1 MRKVKTLMFSI
12 LSVVIVALFSFEV
25 LAAVFI
31 NVSISGEVEY
41 FATEIGAKIWGVQH
55 HVHDYSTEGIGYLS
69 LSGAGAANDNV
80 YEITGSEQSYTGIRA
95 SVGTTSFSGADD
107 KLYFYVFFK
116 NTGDRYIIP
125 NVETSINNA
134 DDLTIT
140 TEYFY
145 FDISEQDQIDPLAVK
160 VSSSDVSDF
169 LSSVE
174 TEITASH
181 YSQWS
186 STSSIDS
193 SDVWCARFTIGLSPS
208 AGGSVES
215 SFDIYISFMA
225 DVQYVSNDILSIYQV
240 NNSSSPEWTKM
251 GINATLNAEATK
263 VSTNSLS
270 NLYTFLNDADEEGNA
285 NITFGVDDY
294 HLRAPVYKD
303 IDLVNVDV
311 ATGEIIGKLSDVGY
325 DFEWYGR
332 EITLPAGTE
341 LASGRLLE
349 TEENH
354 VVDVYTYYPT
364 MYIRR
369 WVVGEKTWI
378 SVSDKDFVGAVE
390 IPEYYTATFE
400 STIFNPDGTLANDET
415 YGIYTRSYVYDR
427 VPTAKGSA
435 THLKN
440 RYNYQT
446 GSVSL
451 PTNTTQEQFLTWATN
466 LTKIWEASSVSSSYK
481 RAIGCQGENWKSYIF
496 NLLYLVKYADN
507 NAQSQIG
514 KGNSFSHVAYTS
526 NATLTDANGNT
537 FKTSGDVQ
545 YYESMIGSGTIGVY
559 NNQQKGTATYDA
571 ENNYKLSATG
581 YNAAG
586 FNYGYNSTYTFED
599 HRQGLFTNQF
609 LTYSDGETRYIND
622 GYVGSDGYTSVFCLG
637 LCNPWG
643 NIWEYIGGSAVLYD
657 GRNLWAFIN
666 FEDYD
671 YHNASTSWCVTNNS
685 GSDFTAKS
693 EDLIARGY
701 HKLTYTLPKTN
712 TYFKYF
718 GTSVVMDGQ
727 IEMMLIGFPTSASDT
742 ATDSTGTCDYY
753 YCKTSTS
760 NIYSVTKGGTTNN
773 DVKGGPFY
781 YAVDNDLSHCGAR
794 WGYRTALIMPS
805 S

>member
-1 MRKVKTLMFSI
+1 M
-12 LSVVIVALFSFEV
+12 ALFSFEV
-25 LAAVFI
+25 FAAVLVNI
-31 NVSISGEVEY
+31 VVKGRVEY
-41 FATEIGAKIWGVQH
+41 YATEIGAKIWGVQNY
-55 HVHDYSTEGIGYLS
+55 VHDYEGTVSYLT
-69 LSGAGAANDNV
+69 LSGAGTPSDNV
-80 YEITGSEQSYTGIRA
+80 YEITGSENTYTGMIS
-95 SVGTTSFSGADD
+95 SVGTTSFASSDD
-107 KLYFYVFFK
+107 KLYIYVFFK
-116 NTGDRYIIP
+116 NSGDRYIIP
-125 NVETSINNA
+125 NVETSTEIEE
-134 DDLTIT
+134 DLQIT
-140 TEYFY
+140 TTYYY
-145 FDISEQDQIDPLAVK
+145 FDISEQDQKDPLAIK
-160 VSSSDVSDF
+160 VTSANVADF
-169 LSSVE
+169 LSSVD
-174 TEITASH
+174 TEISDGH
-181 YSQWS
+181 YSTWS
-186 STSSIDS
+186 STSSIDNA
-193 SDVWCARFTIGLSPS
+193 DVWCARFEIELSLT
-208 AGGSVES
+208 AGGAVES
-215 SFDIYISFMA
+215 GFDIYISFMA
-225 DVQYVSNDILSIYQV
+225 DVQYISNDILSVSQS
-240 NNSSSPEWTKM
+240 NNSDSPEWTKV
-251 GINATLNAEATK
+251 GFNATLNAEATK

-270 NLYTFLNDADEEGNA
+270 NLYTFLNDADENGNA
-285 NITFGVDDY
+285 NITFGEDDY
-294 HLRAPVYKD
+294 HTAPVYRD
-303 IDLVNVDV
+303 IDLVNVDIE
-311 ATGEIIGKLSDVGY
+311 TGEIIGKLSNVDY

-332 EITLPAGTE
+332 EVFIAAGTE
-341 LASGRLLE
+341 LASGRIAESDE
-349 TEENH
+349 TH

-369 WVVGEKTWI
+369 WVVGDKTWI
-378 SVSDKDFVGAVE
+378 SVSDKDFAGAVE

-400 STIFNPDGTLANDET
+400 STIFNPDGTLAKNSH
-415 YGIYTRSYVYDR
+415 GIFTRSYVYDR
-427 VPTAKGSA
+427 VPTTKGA
-435 THLKN
+435 AAHLQN
-440 RYNYQT
+440 RYNYDKT
-446 GSVSL
+446 DTSS
-451 PTNTTQEQFLTWATN
+451 TNLTTQKQLLTWATN
-466 LTKIWEASSVSSSYK
+466 LTMAWEESGLSSDYK
-481 RAIGCQGENWKSYIF
+481 KAIGCQGENWRSYIF
-496 NLLYLVKYADN
+496 NLLYLIKYADN

-526 NATLTDANGNT
+526 NTTLTDANGNT
-537 FKTSGDVQ
+537 FKTSNDVQ

-571 ENNYKLSATG
+571 GNNYKLSATG

-586 FNYGYNSTYTFED
+586 FNYGYNSTYTFEN

-657 GRNLWAFIN
+657 GRNIWAFIN

-671 YHNASTSWCVTNNS
+671 YHNASTSWCVDNNS
-685 GSDFTAKS
+685 GSDFTVKS

-712 TYFKYF
+712 NYFRYF

-742 ATDSTGTCDYY
+742 ATDSTGMCDYY

-781 YAVDNDLSHCGAR
+781 YAVDNELSHCGAR